1 MLSANP
7 IKIYH
12 AVYICEK
19 KKKKRYGT
27 IALQQYPSSDAIFMR
42 VHSESIFPFMEFFFF
57 SRKLCFL
64 WSPCLLLIA
73 ESISL
78 DTSGKPTVGF
88 SLKITSP
95 SWIIL
100 SMSLD
105 ELNSFNW
112 LLKSWWWIF
121 LKFYFIVVKEFW
133 YGKKILQVFW
143 RLYLF
148 EYYFL
153 NVIVNVNF
161 VSDLKFEYKC
171 EHYPEILLQISL
183 K

>member
-1 MLSANP
+1 MR
-7 IKIYH
+7 
-12 AVYICEK
+12 YISVK
-19 KKKKRYGT
+19 KKKDMAQLLYSNIHQVMRYLWGF
-27 IALQQYPSSDAIFMR
+27 IVNPFSLLW
-42 VHSESIFPFMEFFFF
+42 SIFFF

-161 VSDLKFEYKC
+161 FSDLKFEYKC